1 MAKKEFADLITSKR
15 VLGLTSA
22 MILLYLLFTVQ
33 MSSFITISAHSIFNY
48 FGTSSIALVGGI
60 IGIAIGFDMLTRE
73 KESGTLRTLLSHPV
87 FRDEVLVGKA
97 IAAFLAIT
105 VIVFITL
112 LVIIGVAM
120 LNGYPPKADDAVLI
134 AKFMLATIAYIFTM
148 FCISLAF
155 SAIFKSSSS
164 SLTASIIVFV
174 IITIVLPI
182 IAFSVA
188 SAIAGPPPQP
198 PQPPESRVVVNVS
211 SGHGIKQEIEKS
223 PEWERYQEEM
233 DRYARKTR
241 EIANAILL
249 LSPMQSYTNLVNSI
263 AGAQYSFFGT
273 VDTTKNTLTFI
284 ITPLLFLIVSYVRFT
299 REEL

>member
-211 SGHGIKQEIEKS
+211 SGHRIKQEIEKKS
-223 PEWERYQEEM
+223 
-233 DRYARKTR
+233 
-241 EIANAILL
+241 
-249 LSPMQSYTNLVNSI
+249 
-263 AGAQYSFFGT
+263 
-273 VDTTKNTLTFI
+273 
-284 ITPLLFLIVSYVRFT
+284 
-299 REEL
+299 